1 MNRIYFLFLIT
12 VVFATGCSGSNL
24 STDKAKY
31 SYAVGKQVGMTLK
44 RQDLDVDMDAF
55 MLGVKDIIAG
65 KESRITDEQIND
77 AVKKMTEIA
86 MKKQQ
91 ESAEKNAKDGAEF
104 LKKNLEKSGIKVTKS
119 GLQYKVIKEGT
130 GPKAVA
136 TDTVSVHYKGTL
148 IDGKEFDSSYKRN
161 EPAVFELGRVIPGW
175 VEGIQLMSKGSK
187 YELIIPSDLGYG
199 ERANAAIPANSV
211 LIFEVEL
218 LDIIKKK

>member
-12 VVFATGCSGSNL
+12 IIFTTGCSGSSL

-44 RQDLDVDMDAF
+44 RQELEVDMDAF
-55 MLGVKDIIAG
+55 MLGIKDTLAG
-65 KESRITDEQIND
+65 KESRITDEQINE

-86 MKKQQ
+86 MQKQK
-91 ESAEKNAKDGAEF
+91 ETAEKNSKEGAEF
-104 LKKNLEKSGIKVTKS
+104 LKKNIEKPGIKVTKS
-119 GLQYKVIKEGT
+119 GLQYKVIKEGN
-130 GPKAVA
+130 GPKALA
-136 TDTVSVHYKGTL
+136 TDTVTVHYKGTL

-187 YELIIPSDLGYG
+187 YELIIPSELGYG
-199 ERANAAIPANSV
+199 ERSNSAIPGNSV

-218 LDIIKKK
+218 LDIVKK